1 MKLETCVCVMATLL
15 CVATS
20 GAMAADGQA
29 VYSQNCAACH
39 TSMSP
44 KLGDKVAWAPLIKEG
59 ADSLVASTIKGKGT
73 MPPRGGHANLSDADI
88 KAAVAY
94 MVSQGR

>member
-1 MKLETCVCVMATLL
+1 MKLEIYGCAMAILL

-20 GAMAADGQA
+20 GAMAAGGQA

-39 TSMSP
+39 TTMSP
-44 KLGDKVAWAPLIKEG
+44 KLGDKAAWAPLIKEG
-59 ADSLVASTIKGKGT
+59 TDALVASTIKGKGA
-73 MPPRGGHANLSDADI
+73 MPPRGGHADLSDADV

-94 MVSQGR
+94 MVSQGQ